1 MALKFNRFNNGQLV
15 RDFSLVHSLKTMIWN
30 GENGKNEKSF
40 FSRAPT
46 APKRLSNSLDSTMDN
61 WYGLRLLSRVY
72 EHRYGMVKMAKIVHF
87 CENCCDNETIMKPS

>member
-46 APKRLSNSLDSTMDN
+46 AHKTAFKLIRFNYGQLVRALSFVQSL
-61 WYGLRLLSRVY
+61 
-72 EHRYGMVKMAKIVHF
+72 
-87 CENCCDNETIMKPS
+87 